1 MERII
6 QIGDKAVP
14 MKATAS
20 TLTRYRSQFGRDLIE
35 DFAKIQ
41 AGLNNDTITGEVID
55 MFVGLCHT
63 MARQADPQIPAAAED
78 WVDQFEVFPIREV
91 LMPVTQLWADSLGV
105 RVEVAEEKKA

>member
-1 MERII
+1 MERVI

-20 TLTRYRSQFGRDLIE
+20 TLSRYRAQFGRDLLE

-41 AGLNNDTITGEVID
+41 KELADNSISGEVID
-55 MFVGLCHT
+55 MFVCLCHT
-63 MARQADPQIPAAAED
+63 MARQADPEIPASPED